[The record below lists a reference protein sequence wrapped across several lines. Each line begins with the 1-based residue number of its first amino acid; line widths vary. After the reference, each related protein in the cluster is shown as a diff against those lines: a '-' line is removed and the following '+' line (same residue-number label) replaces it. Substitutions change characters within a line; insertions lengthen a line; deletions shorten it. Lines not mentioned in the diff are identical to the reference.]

1 MWKRIYSSTNIKC
14 IFSVDVAFGVA
25 DIVIVV
31 GVGDGGVGDGGVIVD
46 GDDDCGN
53 TCEQI
58 EL

>member
-31 GVGDGGVGDGGVIVD
+31 GVGYGGVVVD